1 LSRGPYEHLH
11 DHRFWRKA
19 VAEVPPFALD
29 PLISVP
35 FKIASADKVATAGSC
50 FALHIAR
57 SLRTYGLNYYVCEAP
72 PVGLSEEAM
81 RRRNYG
87 IFSCRYGNIYTSRH
101 LLQLAL
107 RAYERRHPHLD
118 VWSRGDGR
126 LLDPFRPLIEPDG
139 YDSIDALH
147 ADRIGHLAAVRRM
160 LETLDVFVFTFG
172 LTECWRSKADGMVL
186 PVAPGVI
193 GGEWREDL
201 FEFWNMRAGDV
212 AADFVAFADLLREVN
227 PKAKV
232 IVTVSPVPLIATY
245 EQRHALVSNA
255 YTKATLRI
263 AVDEICRLRP
273 EIVYFPGYEIATVA
287 CNAARFY
294 DDSQRNMTPLGI
306 QQVMRVFF
314 KHFAADG
321 VPSGSAPTARIDVAG
336 EAKRLAAIV
345 CEEDLLDSPDRG
357 G

>member
-1 LSRGPYEHLH
+1 
-11 DHRFWRKA
+11 
-19 VAEVPPFALD
+19 
-29 PLISVP
+29 
-35 FKIASADKVATAGSC
+35 
-50 FALHIAR
+50 
-57 SLRTYGLNYYVCEAP
+57 
-72 PVGLSEEAM
+72 
-81 RRRNYG
+81 
-87 IFSCRYGNIYTSRH
+87 
-101 LLQLAL
+101 
-107 RAYERRHPHLD
+107 
-118 VWSRGDGR
+118 
-126 LLDPFRPLIEPDG
+126 
-139 YDSIDALH
+139 
-147 ADRIGHLAAVRRM
+147 M

-212 AADFVAFADLLREVN
+212 AADFVAFADLLRDVN

-321 VPSGSAPTARIDVAG
+321 IPSGSAPTARIDVAG
-336 EAKRLAAIV
+336 EASPQLSARRICLIRQTVAGSGGLIEGNAAAKWHRGLY
-345 CEEDLLDSPDRG
+345 DPPGHRSRTSQSDRQG
-357 G
+357 DQGRKI